1 MTPFW
6 SALLQYGLSAIIG
19 GLSGLA
25 ASYFNWGIE
34 KRRQVLQR
42 RRDLVTGWR
51 MELLPLIAQ
60 PRVFSQVW
68 AGDRQRAVMS
78 SPYYAS
84 LRPHL
89 TEEAREQIEHPVI
102 KGFISRGGQ
111 APPHDWAHHYPLK
124 VFVDEIARIE
134 REWKLV

>member
-1 MTPFW
+1 MTSLW
-6 SALLQYGLSAIIG
+6 NAIIQYGLAALVG

-25 ASYFNWGIE
+25 ASYFNCGIE

-42 RRDLVTGWR
+42 RRELVTGWR
-51 MELLPLIAQ
+51 LELVPLIAQ
-60 PRVFSQVW
+60 PGALPTVW

-78 SPYYAS
+78 SPFYAS

-89 TEEAREQIEHPVI
+89 TAEAIKQIEDPMI
-102 KGFISRGGQ
+102 KLFVSPTGKTPS
-111 APPHDWAHHYPLK
+111 HDWAHHYPLK
-124 VFVDEIARIE
+124 IFVEEIARIE

>member
-1 MTPFW
+1 VTPVW
-6 SALLQYGLSAIIG
+6 SAVIQYGLAAVIG

-34 KRRQVLQR
+34 KWRQILQR
-42 RRDLVTGWR
+42 RRELVTGWR
-51 MELLPLIAQ
+51 LELIPMIAQ
-60 PRVFSQVW
+60 PDGNPKVW
-68 AGDRQRAVMS
+68 AGERQRAVMS

-89 TEEAREQIEHPVI
+89 TQQAIQQIEDPAI
-102 KGFISRGGQ
+102 KIFGSPAGESPSQ
-111 APPHDWAHHYPLK
+111 WANHFPLK
-124 VFVDEIARIE
+124 VFVEEIGRIE